1 MSGPEISPIKY
12 TENEDCKYSENITH
26 EFKFKNEDAK
36 CEIPVYDN
44 KHPEI
49 FLKLVNEYWN
59 MAKTYEM
66 FTGDQALLFDRF
78 KICLKE
84 WARAE

>member
-1 MSGPEISPIKY
+1 MSGPEISPIKF

-26 EFKFKNEDAK
+26 EFKFKNEVAK
-36 CEIPVYDN
+36 CEIPVYDD